1 MVYSMT
7 GFGTATS
14 KYNHLVYK
22 MEMRSLN
29 SKSLDINIKLP
40 NELKF
45 FEGELRNL
53 LSGLIRGKVDVL
65 VNIEETSI
73 LNVNS
78 TQINTPLLLQY
89 YNELNSFIQEH
100 QIQNL
105 QILNTILG
113 FPHIIADN
121 TSQLDSKAIG
131 DILSE
136 TIKSAIHL
144 LVEHRKAEGLS
155 QEQDLEDKLKNIAHF
170 LSQISIY
177 EPLRINRIRERY
189 ENELKNLSQDIKAD
203 PGRLEME
210 LIFYIE
216 KLDINEEKV
225 RLSSHI
231 EYFRETLNDSTSI
244 EKGKKLGFIAQE
256 MGREINTIGSKANDA
271 DIQKLVILMKDDLEK
286 IKEQVNNIL

>member
-7 GFGTATS
+7 GFGAATS

-22 MEMRSLN
+22 IEMRSLN

-45 FEGELRNL
+45 HEGELRNL
-53 LSGLIRGKVDVL
+53 LNDLIRGKVDVM

-73 LNVNS
+73 SNENNS
-78 TQINTPLLLQY
+78 QINTHLLLQY
-89 YNELNSFIQEH
+89 YNELNSFIEEH
-100 QIQNL
+100 QIQNH

-121 TSQLDSKAIG
+121 SSLQDTKAIG
-131 DILSE
+131 NILSE
-136 TIKSAIHL
+136 TIKSAILL
-144 LVEHRKAEGLS
+144 LVEHRKTEGLS
-155 QEQDLEDKLKNIAHF
+155 QEQDLEDKLKNIASF

-203 PGRLEME
+203 SGRLEME

-231 EYFRETLNDSTSI
+231 EYFREILKDTSTI

-271 DIQKLVILMKDDLEK
+271 DIQKFVILMKDDLEK

>member
-7 GFGTATS
+7 GFGAATS

-22 MEMRSLN
+22 IEMRSLN

-45 FEGELRNL
+45 HEGELRNL
-53 LSGLIRGKVDVL
+53 LNDLIRGKVDVL
-65 VNIEETSI
+65 VNIEETPI
-73 LNVNS
+73 LNENNS
-78 TQINTPLLLQY
+78 QINTHLLLQY
-89 YNELNSFIQEH
+89 YNELNSFVQEH
-100 QIQNL
+100 QIQNH

-113 FPHIIADN
+113 FPQIIADN
-121 TSQLDSKAIG
+121 SSLQDTKAIG
-131 DILSE
+131 NILSE
-136 TIKSAIHL
+136 TIKSAILL
-144 LVEHRKAEGLS
+144 LVEHRKTEGLS
-155 QEQDLEDKLKNIAHF
+155 QEQDLEDKLKNIASF

-231 EYFRETLNDSTSI
+231 EYFREILKDTSTI

-271 DIQKLVILMKDDLEK
+271 DIQKFVILMKDDLEK